1 MHDVSIETTAPE
13 FFTFAFARR
22 RRPWVHVSSRMV
34 RVKEWDAI
42 VVGGGLI
49 GISLARELRKQE
61 RRVLVV
67 ERGEPG
73 HEASRAAAGML
84 AASDA
89 HTPAALRPLAEHSAR
104 LYPEFVREIED
115 ESGQRVDFR
124 REGTILLCSPEGAP
138 PGSLLEAAQLAKLE
152 PGLAPPSGGC
162 ACFLQEDSVD
172 PKALIGA
179 SLKAARHRGV
189 EIASGAAVAEVMVES
204 GRAVGVKT
212 TRSRFVA
219 PLVINC
225 AGAWAGQVPPLR
237 LPTRPIKGQILEMA
251 APHGALR
258 HVVRQEGV
266 VYLVPRSD
274 GRILLGST
282 LEDAGYDK
290 RTDADTL
297 HRLQHAA
304 TGVLPALGSARI
316 LDAWAGLRPGTPDD
330 LPVLAASPVPGYF
343 FAAGH
348 FMNGILLAPATA
360 RVMTQLIGGASPE
373 LDLGPFSYARFAP

>member
-1 MHDVSIETTAPE
+1 M
-13 FFTFAFARR
+13 
-22 RRPWVHVSSRMV
+22 
-34 RVKEWDAI
+34 KNWDAI

-49 GISLARELRKQE
+49 GISLARELRKRE
-61 RRVLVV
+61 MRVLVV

-84 AASDA
+84 AAADP
-89 HTPAALRPLAEHSAR
+89 HTPAALRTLAEHSAR
-104 LYPEFVREIED
+104 LYPEFVREVED

-124 REGTILLCSPEGAP
+124 RDGTILLSSADIAP
-138 PGSLLEAAQLAKLE
+138 PGAPLGEERWRKLE
-152 PGLAPPSGGC
+152 PGLALPPEAR

-189 EIASGAAVAEVMVES
+189 EIASGAAVTEVVVEG
-204 GRAVGVKT
+204 GRTARVKT
-212 TRSRFVA
+212 ARTHFAAS
-219 PLVINC
+219 LVINC
-225 AGAWAGQVPPLR
+225 AGAWAGQVLPLG
-237 LPTRPIKGQILEMA
+237 LPTRPVKGQILEMA
-251 APHGALR
+251 APHGVLR

-282 LEDAGYDK
+282 LEDAGFDK

-304 TGVLPALGSARI
+304 TSLLPALGGARI

-330 LPVLAASPVPGYF
+330 LPVLGASPVPGYF
-343 FAAGH
+343 FATGH

-360 RVMTQLIGGASPE
+360 RVMAQLLSGASPE
-373 LDLGPFSYARFAP
+373 VDLGPFSFARFSL